1 MKFMYSLKIFI
12 LSVFILPHFFVYGNS
27 DESKEIETFNVVKEQ
42 IYQTLKYGDIKEFE
56 KVISENSD
64 LLSKDH
70 IKPLLQE
77 FVESDEFLK
86 LTVDG
91 RANSP
96 TGRGLYTTR
105 SNFIA
110 AVYGLGAFVSA
121 TLVFGPYI
129 DFEGFLGMS
138 GNLAIFSE
146 AGVLTMLTLVPI
158 YNSSSLHTFL
168 KRAFIDRNILPKLS
182 SDLKQVDHINQFK
195 KVNDFYKDKRQKC
208 KATFASS

>member
-27 DESKEIETFNVVKEQ
+27 DESKEIETFNVVKER
-42 IYQTLKYGDIKEFE
+42 IYQTLKYGDVKEFE

-70 IKPLLQE
+70 IKLLLQE

-86 LTVDG
+86 LTIDD

-96 TGRGLYTTR
+96 TGRGLYTTTA
-105 SNFIA
+105 NAIA
-110 AVYGLGAFVSA
+110 AFYGIGAFAVVS
-121 TLVFGPYI
+121 TVFSPYI

-138 GNLAIFSE
+138 GYLADLSE
-146 AGVLTMLTLVPI
+146 VGVLVMLTLVPI
-158 YNSSSLHTFL
+158 YNNSSLHTFL
-168 KRAFIDRNILPKLS
+168 KRAFIDRNVLPKLS
-182 SDLKQVDHINQFK
+182 SDIERISHINQFK
-195 KVNDFYKDKRQKC
+195 KVKDFYKDKRQKC
-208 KATFASS
+208 KAVFSSS